1 MTPEYQVEELYQR
14 CIELEGI
21 RYDLQDKIQEILDFL
36 VHSHITLEEFDYVQ
50 RIITGKEIEYKRLNR
65 DTSIKELMEAW
76 GIKGKKEK
84 ENRNE

>member
-36 VHSHITLEEFDYVQ
+36 VHSHITVEEMKKVQEILE
-50 RIITGKEIEYKRLNR
+50 
-65 DTSIKELMEAW
+65 
-76 GIKGKKEK
+76 KKE
-84 ENRNE
+84 NNNE

>member
-36 VHSHITLEEFDYVQ
+36 VHSHITVEEMQVVQ
-50 RIITGKEIEYKRLNR
+50 EIV
-65 DTSIKELMEAW
+65 
-76 GIKGKKEK
+76 EK
-84 ENRNE
+84 ENNNE

>member
-36 VHSHITLEEFDYVQ
+36 VHSHITVEEMKKVE
-50 RIITGKEIEYKRLNR
+50 EIV
-65 DTSIKELMEAW
+65 W
-76 GIKGKKEK
+76 KK
-84 ENRNE
+84 NS

>member
-1 MTPEYQVEELYQR
+1 MIPEYQVQELYQR

-36 VHSHITLEEFDYVQ
+36 VHSHITVEEMQVVQ
-50 RIITGKEIEYKRLNR
+50 EIV
-65 DTSIKELMEAW
+65 
-76 GIKGKKEK
+76 EK

>member
-36 VHSHITLEEFDYVQ
+36 VHSHITVEEMQVVQ
-50 RIITGKEIEYKRLNR
+50 EIV
-65 DTSIKELMEAW
+65 
-76 GIKGKKEK
+76 EK
-84 ENRNE
+84 ENKNE

>member
-36 VHSHITLEEFDYVQ
+36 VHSHITVEEMQVVQ
-50 RIITGKEIEYKRLNR
+50 EIL
-65 DTSIKELMEAW
+65 
-76 GIKGKKEK
+76 EK

>member
-36 VHSHITLEEFDYVQ
+36 VHSHITVEEMKVVQEILEK
-50 RIITGKEIEYKRLNR
+50 KEIK
-65 DTSIKELMEAW
+65 
-76 GIKGKKEK
+76 
-84 ENRNE
+84 NE